1 LKLTVEATLEIPEPV
16 AKSLGYTP
24 AALPRRALEAL
35 LVDECARG
43 RLSRGKVAEIL
54 GLSFYDAEALFHA
67 SRVPYPAKTSDDD
80 SVANAPLPK
89 PR

>member
-1 LKLTVEATLEIPEPV
+1 VEATIEIPEPV
-16 AKSLGYTP
+16 AKTLGYTP
-24 AALPRRALEAL
+24 SALPRRALEAL

-54 GLSFYDAEALFHA
+54 ELSFHEAEALFRS

-80 SVANAPLPK
+80 AQANTALPEQ
-89 PR
+89 